1 VVCGSN
7 EFIAQAR
14 RARKALG
21 GGMRQAGVL
30 AAAGIV
36 ALDEMVDRLAEDH
49 YNARRLAEG
58 LCRIRG
64 LSISLELVKSN
75 IVFIGVDREGMTPQ
89 LLSERLKAQG
99 ILILPTGSSRLRAV
113 TNYHVTAE
121 DIDYILNVFR
131 KLLI

>member
-1 VVCGSN
+1 M
-7 EFIAQAR
+7 
-14 RARKALG
+14 LT
-21 GGMRQAGVL
+21 
-30 AAAGIV
+30 AAGIV
-36 ALDEMVDRLAEDH
+36 ALDEMVDRLAED
-49 YNARRLAEG
+49 YYSARRLAEG

-75 IVFIGVDREGMTPQ
+75 IVSNGVNREGMTPR

-99 ILILPTGSSRLRAV
+99 ILILPTGPGRLRAV

-121 DIDYILNVFR
+121 DIDYILDVFR